1 MDTNIQQKLDRYN
14 EILRELQNY
23 AEIIALNCESENMYN
38 EILHHLDELN
48 LELSNLDD
56 FILENNLNG
65 KG

>member
-1 MDTNIQQKLDRYN
+1 MDTSIQQKLDRYN

>member
-1 MDTNIQQKLDRYN
+1 MDINIQQKLDRYN
-14 EILRELQNY
+14 EILREIQNC
-23 AEIIALNCESENMYN
+23 AETIALNCESENMYN
-38 EILHHLDELN
+38 EILYRLDELN